1 MSFSAESRYLQVHR
15 SLVHPLV
22 AIFVPLL
29 FLLGADQILRILLPL
44 ISFFPRFIA
53 PLLLTTA
60 IEEAIVGN
68 LLFRER
74 ASLIAR
80 FRELCLVLAAAFS
93 GLFILHA
100 AFSGWS
106 FAVSPDLIYPMALVA
121 LQWLFSAGVH
131 SSLRQREI
139 LFSAVAGQRGGALRH
154 KLRDSSYQAGLTM
167 QRVGRVKMLV
177 VFFQVFIFA
186 LLITATLLGR
196 KLTLAGAGIIVCHT
210 LGGLLVIGMLHHFID
225 EQLLLGAGI
234 PASLRFE
241 TRRFLHCLALAL
253 LAAAVVALAARDVSL
268 LPLSA
273 LIAALRK
280 IDSLLHFGGAPLLS
294 DTLQRALIARQRSYV
309 SLMRQQPPSFG
320 PLVFIIAELLR
331 RLFITLLGT
340 GLFLFI
346 VSPLF
351 SEDFV
356 ARLRALKP
364 FRSLARKLGR
374 FLGFCIL
381 LLQRLA
387 RRLRLLRS
395 DPLLT
400 VEQNAQPAHRK
411 PGRSGSSAR
420 PSLRKKLQMGRVLRS
435 FLSLIRWGESLGI
448 PYFSFNTPQEYTGR
462 LSAAVPACT
471 TKLAFVVDVFEEAV
485 FSAHLVGGGKLSRY
499 QRTIRSLR
507 RIKRREEQ
515 AAAGTG

>member
-1 MSFSAESRYLQVHR
+1 
-15 SLVHPLV
+15 V

-29 FLLGADQILRILLPL
+29 FLLGMDQILRVLLPQV
-44 ISFFPRFIA
+44 SFFPRFIA
-53 PLLLTTA
+53 PLLMTIA
-60 IEEAIVGN
+60 IEEPIVGN

-80 FRELCLVLAAAFS
+80 FRELCLILAAAFS

-100 AFSGWS
+100 VSSGRG
-106 FAVSPDLIYPMALVA
+106 FAVSVDLIYPMALVL
-121 LQWLFSAGVH
+121 LQWLVSAGVH

-139 LFSAVAGQRGGALRH
+139 LFGTIAGQRGAALRH

-167 QRVGRVKMLV
+167 RRVRRVKIFV
-177 VFFQVFIFA
+177 VFFQVVIFA

-196 KLTLAGAGIIVCHT
+196 KLTLAGAGIVACHT

-241 TRRFLHCLALAL
+241 ARRFFHCLALLL
-253 LAAAVVALAARDVSL
+253 LAAAVIALAARDVSL

-273 LIAALRK
+273 LIALLRK
-280 IDSLLHFGGAPLLS
+280 IDSLLHFKGAPVLN
-294 DTLQRALIARQRSYV
+294 DTLQRALIARQRDYV
-309 SLMRQQPPSFG
+309 SFMRQQPPSFG
-320 PLVFIIAELLR
+320 PLVFIVAELLR

-346 VSPLF
+346 ASPLF

-364 FRSLARKLGR
+364 LHSLARKLGR
-374 FLGFCIL
+374 FLRFCIL
-381 LLQRLA
+381 LLRRLA

-395 DPLLT
+395 APQLT
-400 VEQNAQPAHRK
+400 VEQNAQPVNRK
-411 PGRSGSSAR
+411 AGRSGSSAR

-435 FLSLIRWGESLGI
+435 FLSLIQWGESRGV

-462 LSAAVPACT
+462 LSAALPACRAQ
-471 TKLAFVVDVFEEAV
+471 LAFVVDVFEEAV
-485 FSAHLVGGGKLSRY
+485 FSAHLVDGGKLSRY

-507 RIKRREEQ
+507 RTTRKGEQ
-515 AAAGTG
+515 ATAGTG